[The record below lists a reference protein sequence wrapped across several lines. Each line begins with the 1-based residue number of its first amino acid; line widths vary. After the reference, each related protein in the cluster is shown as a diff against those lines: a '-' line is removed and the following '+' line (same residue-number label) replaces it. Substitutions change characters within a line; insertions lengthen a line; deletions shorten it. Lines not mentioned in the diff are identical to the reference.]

1 LDTHYFTGGQ
11 GKPLLIIHGGGEGA
25 ESWLNTAIQLA
36 EHYTVYIPDL
46 PGFGKSKSSNDQF
59 DIAQYISFIED
70 FAKEIDLEQFY
81 IMGHSVGGSL
91 ALHYALEY
99 PHRIQ
104 KLIALNSFGL
114 GKEIALWLRITSNP
128 FVIEVFGGI
137 ATYIIKALKAISN
150 RIRPHIQFKD
160 PLPKIKMDI
169 GRKTATFSGQTNVI
183 TERFKELLMPV
194 LLIAGKKD
202 YIVPYAQ
209 VYSAGKLIPECRVR
223 VFQNCSHTIRGKMV
237 PVLIHEVT
245 DFIGME
251 NRVNGY

>member
-11 GKPLLIIHGGGEGA
+11 GKPLLIIHGGGAGA

-36 EHYTVYIPDL
+36 DHYTVYIPDL

-59 DIAQYISFIED
+59 DIAQYIRFIED
-70 FAKEIDLEQFY
+70 FTKEIDLEQFY

-99 PHRIQ
+99 PHRIK

-114 GKEIALWLRITSNP
+114 GKEIALWLRITSHP
-128 FVIEVFGGI
+128 VFIEVVGGLVTFI
-137 ATYIIKALKAISN
+137 FKALKAISN
-150 RIRPHIQFKD
+150 RLHPHTIFKD
-160 PLPKIKMDI
+160 PLSKVKIDI

-202 YIVPYAQ
+202 YIVPYRQ
-209 VYSAGKLIPECRVR
+209 VYSAAEFICDCRVR
-223 VFQNCSHTIRGKMV
+223 VFPKCSHTVRGKMI
-237 PVLIHEVT
+237 PVLVNEVT
-245 DFIGME
+245 DFIGK
-251 NRVNGY
+251 G